1 MIKSVMGC
9 AIHTPVKPKK
19 VGRKMM
25 RGTSKISWRKTTNPI
40 EILDCPMAWNRLG
53 TVVARA
59 HSGSVNK

>member
-40 EILDCPMAWNRLG
+40 EILDCPMA
-53 TVVARA
+53 
-59 HSGSVNK
+59 